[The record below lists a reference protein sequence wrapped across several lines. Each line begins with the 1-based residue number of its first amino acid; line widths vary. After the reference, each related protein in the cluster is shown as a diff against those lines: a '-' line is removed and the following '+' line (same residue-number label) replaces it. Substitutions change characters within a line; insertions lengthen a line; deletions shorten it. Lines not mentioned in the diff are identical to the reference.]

1 MLASVFGSSTDPIV
15 DENDTTVDE
24 RIEQDRLDFDAFLKR
39 TQAATDSMVEQG
51 IDPTAPEG
59 FVPSTNPDGS
69 IEVTEQVAAAREP
82 TRDYDW
88 FYGEEPKM
96 GFLNRINASIAD
108 VFNPEDLPNATQQ
121 ERNEYKIKL
130 EAFDARAA
138 EIYDSA
144 IEYTLPEA
152 KLLGVDLSGMAD
164 DELFYDGK
172 VRIYKYLDEN
182 DEIAM
187 TLVPNPSSNAFTRI
201 IGQAGRDIWTQIAG
215 LVERE
220 DDGSLDLNYLEQSD
234 YAKGVPN
241 YDQGMG
247 EGLLTDLLVFGVPG
261 VAAEKLG
268 RGTVKKGADIL
279 KNTDPVK
286 KNR

>member
-1 MLASVFGSSTDPIV
+1 MGIFDQIFGTSEDSSTDPIV
-15 DENDTTVDE
+15 DDSGDTVE
-24 RIEQDRLDFDAFLKR
+24 DRLAKDAAEFEAFLKR
-39 TQAATDSMVEQG
+39 TQAATASMVEQG

-59 FVPSTNPDGS
+59 FVPSTTPDGS
-69 IEVTEQVAAAREP
+69 IDVTDQVVAAREP

-88 FYGEEPKM
+88 FYGEEPKL

-108 VFNPEDLPNATQQ
+108 IFNPEDIPNATQQ
-121 ERNEYKIKL
+121 ERNAYKIEL

-164 DELFYDGK
+164 DEAFPDGK

-182 DEIAM
+182 DEVAM

-201 IGQAGRDIWTQIAG
+201 IGQAGRDI
-215 LVERE
+215 
-220 DDGSLDLNYLEQSD
+220 
-234 YAKGVPN
+234 
-241 YDQGMG
+241 
-247 EGLLTDLLVFGVPG
+247 
-261 VAAEKLG
+261 
-268 RGTVKKGADIL
+268 
-279 KNTDPVK
+279 
-286 KNR
+286 